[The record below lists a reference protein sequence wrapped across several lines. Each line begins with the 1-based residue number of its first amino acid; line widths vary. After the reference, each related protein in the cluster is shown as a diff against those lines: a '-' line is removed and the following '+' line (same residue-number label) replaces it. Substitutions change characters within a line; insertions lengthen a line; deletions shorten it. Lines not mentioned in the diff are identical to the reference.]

1 MKDKQLEKLI
11 HKLVKVS
18 FIKGRLNQPKIRQ
31 IIDILKTLSKG
42 NAIKSLTMYLELLK
56 KRLDQN
62 RLFIESPMRLSDSQ
76 INEIVKTVEKTTDV
90 YETEVLV
97 NPALLGGFRIKIGDQ
112 IYDDSVQS
120 KISQVKEAIR
130 A

>member
-11 HKLVKVS
+11 HKLVRVS
-18 FIKGRLNQPKIRQ
+18 FIKGKLNQPKIRQ
-31 IIDILKTLSKG
+31 IIDILKNLSKG

-62 RLFIESPMRLSDSQ
+62 RLFIESPIKLSDSQ
-76 INEIVKTVEKTTDV
+76 INEIVKTVERTTDV

-97 NPALLGGFRIKIGDQ
+97 NPALLGGFKLKIGDQ
-112 IYDDSVQS
+112 IYDDSIES